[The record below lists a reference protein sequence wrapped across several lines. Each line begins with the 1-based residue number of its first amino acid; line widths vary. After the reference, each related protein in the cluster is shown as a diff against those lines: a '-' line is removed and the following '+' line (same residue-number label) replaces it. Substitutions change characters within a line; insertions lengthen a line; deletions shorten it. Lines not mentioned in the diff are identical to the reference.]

1 MRPTWLDQGLMLLFA
16 GSFMVYVNLHLAF
29 IIMPLYVLE
38 LGGGDWT
45 AAWYNTLLA
54 GAAVL
59 FRFLLASWVD
69 RYGRRL
75 SLLVSGLA
83 LVTAPLLILLAG
95 SSTAY
100 LLLVRLIQALGLA
113 LYPLAANTLIADL
126 SPVARRGTVL
136 GLQRLIII
144 TALIAGP
151 PVAVLIVEHYGFQA
165 LFGLLSILG
174 LAGMAPLSAVREPV
188 RARVGTSVRHG
199 FQAVLASRSLR
210 LLIWATSACG
220 LAYGV
225 LLTFLPLYAVR
236 AGIENFGLY
245 FAVFAF
251 SGLVAG
257 VVAGRLSDAF
267 GRRKALVPSLV
278 LFGAG
283 ILYLGLPAPGTAM
296 VVSAAVAGAGYSA
309 SLTLL
314 VAWVVDAAGRRLRA
328 ASLGLFENGI
338 DAGITVGSFAFGS
351 VVALLGFGFAFS
363 SAGALLLVFAVLIA
377 TLDPGPVSR
386 QR

>member
-1 MRPTWLDQGLMLLFA
+1 MLLFA
-16 GSFMVYVNLHLAF
+16 GSFMVFVNLHLAF

-59 FRFLLASWVD
+59 FRFLFASWVD

-95 SSTAY
+95 SSAAH

-144 TALIAGP
+144 TALITGP
-151 PVAVLIVEHYGFQA
+151 PVAVLIVEHYGFQT

-174 LAGMAPLSAVREPV
+174 LAGMVPLSAVREPV
-188 RARVGTSVRHG
+188 RDRAGTSARHG

-210 LLIWATSACG
+210 FLIWATSACG

-236 AGIENFGLY
+236 VGIENFGLY
-245 FAVFAF
+245 FTVFAF
-251 SGLVAG
+251 SGLVSG

-267 GRRKALVPSLV
+267 GRRKVLVPSLA
-278 LFGAG
+278 LFGTG
-283 ILYLGLPAPGTAM
+283 ILYLGLSAPGTAM

-314 VAWVVDAAGRRLRA
+314 VAWVVDASGRKLRA

-363 SAGALLLVFAVLIA
+363 TAGALLLVFAVLIA
-377 TLDPGPVSR
+377 TLDPGPVPR

>member
-1 MRPTWLDQGLMLLFA
+1 MRSTWLDQGLILLFT
-16 GSFMVYVNLHLAF
+16 GSFMVFVNLHLAF

-59 FRFLLASWVD
+59 FRLFFASWVD
-69 RYGRRL
+69 RFGRKF
-75 SLLVSGLA
+75 SLLVSGSA
-83 LVTAPLLILLAG
+83 LVTAPLFILLAG
-95 SSTAY
+95 SPAY
-100 LLLVRLIQALGLA
+100 LSFIRVFQALGLA

-144 TALIAGP
+144 TALITGP
-151 PVAVLIVEHYGFQA
+151 PVAVLIVEQYGFQT
-165 LFGLLSILG
+165 LFWLLTILG
-174 LAGMAPLSAVREPV
+174 LAGMAPLLAIREPV
-188 RARVGTSVRHG
+188 RAGTGTPVLNG
-199 FQAVLASRSLR
+199 FQFVLASRPLR
-210 LLIWATSACG
+210 VLISSTAACG

-236 AGIENFGLY
+236 VGIDNFGLY
-245 FAVFAF
+245 FTVFAF
-251 SGLVAG
+251 SGLVSG

-267 GRRKALVPSLV
+267 GRRKVLVPSLA
-278 LFGAG
+278 LFGMG
-283 ILYLGLPAPGTAM
+283 ILYLGLPAPGAVM
-296 VVSAAVAGAGYSA
+296 MVSAVVAGIGYSA

-314 VAWVVDAAGRRLRA
+314 VAWVVDAAGRKLRA

-338 DAGITVGSFAFGS
+338 DVGITAGSFAFGS

-363 SAGALLLVFAVLIA
+363 TAGALLLIFAVLIA
-377 TLDPGPVSR
+377 TLDRGPVSQIR
-386 QR
+386 

>member
-1 MRPTWLDQGLMLLFA
+1 
-16 GSFMVYVNLHLAF
+16 
-29 IIMPLYVLE
+29 
-38 LGGGDWT
+38 
-45 AAWYNTLLA
+45 
-54 GAAVL
+54 
-59 FRFLLASWVD
+59 
-69 RYGRRL
+69 
-75 SLLVSGLA
+75 
-83 LVTAPLLILLAG
+83 
-95 SSTAY
+95 
-100 LLLVRLIQALGLA
+100 LIQALGLA

-144 TALIAGP
+144 TALITGP
-151 PVAVLIVEHYGFQA
+151 PVAVLIVEHYGFQT

-174 LAGMAPLSAVREPV
+174 LAGMVPLSAVREPV
-188 RARVGTSVRHG
+188 RARVGTPARHG
-199 FQAVLASRSLR
+199 FQAALASRSLR

-236 AGIENFGLY
+236 VGIENFGLY
-245 FAVFAF
+245 FTVFAF
-251 SGLVAG
+251 SGLVSG

-267 GRRKALVPSLV
+267 GRRKVLVPSLV
-278 LFGAG
+278 LFGTG
-283 ILYLGLPAPGTAM
+283 ILCLGLPAPGTAM

-314 VAWVVDAAGRRLRA
+314 VAWVVDAAGRKLRA

-363 SAGALLLVFAVLIA
+363 TAGALLLVFAVLIA
-377 TLDPGPVSR
+377 TLDRGPR
-386 QR
+386 PQIR

>member
-1 MRPTWLDQGLMLLFA
+1 MLLFA
-16 GSFMVYVNLHLAF
+16 GSFMVFVNLHLAF

-59 FRFLLASWVD
+59 FRFLFASWVD

-83 LVTAPLLILLAG
+83 LVTAPLFILLAG

-136 GLQRLIII
+136 GLQRLIIL
-144 TALIAGP
+144 TALITGP
-151 PVAVLIVEHYGFQA
+151 PVAVLIVEHYGFQT
-165 LFGLLSILG
+165 LFGLISILG
-174 LAGMAPLSAVREPV
+174 LAGMVPLSAVREPV
-188 RARVGTSVRHG
+188 RARVGTPAPHG
-199 FQAVLASRSLR
+199 FQAALASRSLR

-236 AGIENFGLY
+236 VGIENFGLY
-245 FAVFAF
+245 FTVFAF

-267 GRRKALVPSLV
+267 GRRKVLVPSLV
-278 LFGAG
+278 LFGTG
-283 ILYLGLPAPGTAM
+283 ILCLGLPAPGTAM

-314 VAWVVDAAGRRLRA
+314 VAWVVDAAGRKLRA

-338 DAGITVGSFAFGS
+338 DAGIMAGSFAFGS

-363 SAGALLLVFAVLIA
+363 TAGALLLVFAVLIA
-377 TLDPGPVSR
+377 TLDRGPR
-386 QR
+386 PQIR